1 MTAYFE
7 NGVFTDATPAWHGQG
22 LTVNDE
28 TLTAARIME
37 LVPELASEVI
47 QSPVFAPYG
56 DPAEPMIAE
65 SERWM
70 ANVREYDG
78 KILGIQSGKY
88 TVWQTREMLA
98 FGDDVVGALDGSHYK
113 TAGSLKDGSLVW
125 ALLELPGEI
134 NIGGVAGETM
144 KPFLMVT
151 NSFDGSCAATAI
163 TTWVRVV
170 CANTWNMA
178 MGAAKVKYS
187 VRHTS
192 QMDVNAVD
200 AQEALRM
207 TFNLGDE
214 IQKVGDALIAEKM
227 GAASVAS
234 FLRNLV
240 PLDPDATKVQRDN
253 TLATRH
259 DIGHI
264 FLNSPTTGDAA
275 GTKWGALQAV
285 TEYTQRY
292 QNAGQSGASRMSK
305 VMLATP
311 ALNTRAL
318 AILTA

>member
-1 MTAYFE
+1 
-7 NGVFTDATPAWHGQG
+7 
-22 LTVNDE
+22 
-28 TLTAARIME
+28 ME
-37 LVPELASEVI
+37 LVPEMGSDVI
-47 QSPVFAPYG
+47 QAPVFAPYG
-56 DPAEPMIAE
+56 DPTAPLIAE

-70 ANVREYDG
+70 ANVRELDG

-98 FGDDVVGALDGSHYK
+98 FADEVVGEANGAHIK
-113 TAGSLKDGSLVW
+113 TAGTLKDGSLVW

-134 NIGGVAGETM
+134 NIGGTASEAM
-144 KPFLMVT
+144 RPYLMVT
-151 NSFDGSCAATAI
+151 NSFDGSCAATSI

-178 MGAAKVKYS
+178 MGQAKVKYS

-214 IQKVGDALIAEKM
+214 IQKVGDVLIAQKM

-240 PLDPDATKVQRDN
+240 PLDPNATKIVRDN

-292 QNAGQSGASRMSK
+292 QNAGQSSAARMSK